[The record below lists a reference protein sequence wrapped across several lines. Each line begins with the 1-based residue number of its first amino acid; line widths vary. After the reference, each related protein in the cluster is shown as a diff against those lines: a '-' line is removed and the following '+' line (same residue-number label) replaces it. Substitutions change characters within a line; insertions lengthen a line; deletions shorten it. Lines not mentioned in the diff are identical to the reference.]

1 MFPLVVE
8 AGSLNNVS
16 SYPNLLRL
24 RFDVN
29 AQESVP
35 DNFWHSW
42 HNKNGAKD
50 WTQDV
55 DWSL

>member
-8 AGSLNNVS
+8 AGSLNNAS

-55 DWSL
+55 D